1 MASVV
6 SFVYCLMV
14 SFCWN
19 LRVIENKALRVIEN
33 KARNLFSFIITGRGI
48 KVSLGETM
56 QMKNLRMYGADL
68 VCYARTEFPSNMPN
82 LETLAIGSHHEV
94 YFFLKL

>member
-19 LRVIENKALRVIEN
+19 LRVIEN